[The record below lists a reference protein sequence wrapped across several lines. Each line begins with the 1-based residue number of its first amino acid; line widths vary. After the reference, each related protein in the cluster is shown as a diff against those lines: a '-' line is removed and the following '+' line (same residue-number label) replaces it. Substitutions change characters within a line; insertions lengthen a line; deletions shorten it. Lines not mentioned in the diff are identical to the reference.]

1 MNACQQCPREVRTAR
16 FNFPVS
22 YRSLPRRLL
31 DRLVAP
37 SLRLH
42 RYRNLSAR
50 VLEDSLYNLDSRRCK

>member
-1 MNACQQCPREVRTAR
+1 MNVCHQCPQEVRTAR
-16 FNFPVS
+16 FNIPVS
-22 YRSLPRRLL
+22 FRSLPRRML

-50 VLEDSLYNLDSRRCK
+50 ILQDSLDTLDGRRCQ

>member
-1 MNACQQCPREVRTAR
+1 MTACHQCPQEVRTAR
-16 FNFPVS
+16 FNIPVCH
-22 YRSLPRRLL
+22 RSLPRRLF

-50 VLEDSLYNLDSRRCK
+50 ILEDSLDRMDGRRCK

>member
-1 MNACQQCPREVRTAR
+1 MTACQQCTTEVRTAR

-50 VLEDSLYNLDSRRCK
+50 MLQDSLDKMDSRQCK

>member
-1 MNACQQCPREVRTAR
+1 MTARQQCPREARTAR
-16 FNFPVS
+16 FNVPVS

-50 VLEDSLYNLDSRRCK
+50 MLEDSLDRMDSRQCR